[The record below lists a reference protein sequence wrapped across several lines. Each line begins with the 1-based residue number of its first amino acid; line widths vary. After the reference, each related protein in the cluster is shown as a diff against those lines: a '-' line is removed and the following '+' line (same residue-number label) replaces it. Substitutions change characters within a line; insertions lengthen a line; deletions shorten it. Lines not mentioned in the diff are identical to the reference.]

1 MGRQFAEEG
10 KTSSQGFSCVEY
22 LDWLFK
28 ILSFGVLHIVFQMN
42 KIIFSETREAFGIAI
57 LYTKPHPQNFLRDFL
72 NKTHIFYTQLH

>member
-10 KTSSQGFSCVEY
+10 KTTSQGFSCVEY

-57 LYTKPHPQNFLRDFL
+57 F
-72 NKTHIFYTQLH
+72 